1 MSINSFI
8 MFFSKNNSFI
18 NNTAQ
23 KGDGGAFNFHQII
36 GKLLFF
42 DTLITYNQANSYGG
56 VIFINGIIEYINDIY
71 IKNSIIIGNSANIGG
86 VFYMLNNLAYISSS
100 VLMSNIAYITSSLYL
115 ESEVVLYLR
124 ANSFI
129 NEISDE
135 RSFIYLYIYIKYY
148 LFYKLSVYQQ
158 SGYVLYIWGI

>member
-1 MSINSFI
+1 MTP
-8 MFFSKNNSFI
+8 FSHI
-18 NNTAQ
+18 
-23 KGDGGAFNFHQII
+23 
-36 GKLLFF
+36 
-42 DTLITYNQANSYGG
+42 NQANSYGG

-100 VLMSNIAYITSSLYL
+100 VLMSNIAYITSSFYL

-158 SGYVLYIWGI
+158 SGYVLYI